1 MKEDQPVD
9 SPPPDFKKR
18 ASYHVAIAYNIHY
31 LQLKNRGKLPDSMNP
46 DKREIDAIDPTYY
59 AKKIREKK
67 NTDEVHEVNNPKADD
82 YWWSFDQFFTLIISI
97 IYSISEC
104 IL

>member
-82 YWWSFDQFFTLIISI
+82 Y
-97 IYSISEC
+97 
-104 IL
+104 